1 MSWTEAKAYPIVDQR
16 AGLGD
21 AAMARCEKCGSTD
34 AMTHHHRRKRSHQG
48 GHAPSNIVL
57 LCITCHDWVERNAVE
72 GRSLGWVLAPSDD
85 PLVVP
90 IFHHPQMMQVRLDDE
105 GLLVPVDG

>member
-57 LCITCHDWVERNAVE
+57 LCITCHDWVEHHATE
-72 GRSLGWVLAPSDD
+72 AGAGGWVLGPADES
-85 PLVVP
+85 LVVP
-90 IFHHPQMMQVRLDDE
+90 IKHHQLPYRVRLDDE
-105 GLLVPVDG
+105 GVLIPVDD